1 MPARPKDSR
10 CEPLP
15 SPDPV
20 PVMRP
25 ELAALDRRF
34 MLVEQPVELP
44 MGRVLLEK
52 PRNADDLISEAD
64 FAKDD
69 RLPYWAD
76 LWPAAIVLAQFLEQR
91 ALNERASG
99 TARQGTR
106 ALELGCG
113 LGLVTTAATLAGYD
127 VLATD
132 YYEDATLLTARNT
145 LRIAGREPELRM
157 VDWRD
162 FPRDL
167 GTFDLVLAADVLYE
181 KIYAPLVAEAIKR
194 TLAPDG
200 QALVSDQGRVALGAF
215 LEEAIA
221 RGLVPRIVHFETRP
235 TDPPA
240 PEGSQVHA
248 ITVYELRHA

>member
-1 MPARPKDSR
+1 
-10 CEPLP
+10 
-15 SPDPV
+15 
-20 PVMRP
+20 MRP

-113 LGLVTTAATLAGYD
+113 LGLVTTAATRAGYD

-132 YYEDATLLTARNT
+132 YYEDATLLAALASVAVTCPRRSGDVPRARRWERWT
-145 LRIAGREPELRM
+145 PTRVPRRWSSSPSPPTPGCCP
-157 VDWRD
+157 DWRRWSRTS
-162 FPRDL
+162 PHRST
-167 GTFDLVLAADVLYE
+167 GRRWARADP
-181 KIYAPLVAEAIKR
+181 I
-194 TLAPDG
+194 
-200 QALVSDQGRVALGAF
+200 
-215 LEEAIA
+215 
-221 RGLVPRIVHFETRP
+221 
-235 TDPPA
+235 
-240 PEGSQVHA
+240 
-248 ITVYELRHA
+248 

>member
-1 MPARPKDSR
+1 
-10 CEPLP
+10 
-15 SPDPV
+15 
-20 PVMRP
+20 MRP

-34 MLVEQPVELP
+34 MLVELPVELP
-44 MGRVLLEK
+44 MGRVPLEK
-52 PRNADDLISEAD
+52 PRNVDDLISEVD
-64 FAKDD
+64 FAEDD

-91 ALNERASG
+91 ALSQRVRDGTSG
-99 TARQGTR
+99 ETADAPGAVVARPR

-113 LGLVTTAATLAGYD
+113 LGLVTIAAMRAGHD

-132 YYEDATLLTARNT
+132 YYEDATLLTARNS
-145 LRIAGREPELRM
+145 LRVTGSEPALRM

-162 FPRDL
+162 FPTDL
-167 GTFDLVLAADVLYE
+167 GGFDLVLAADVLYE
-181 KIYAPLVAEAIKR
+181 KTYAPLVAEAIKR
-194 TLAPDG
+194 TLAPG
-200 QALVSDQGRVALGAF
+200 GHALVSDQGRVALGAF

-221 RGLVPRIVHFETRP
+221 RDLVPRIVHFETRP

-248 ITVYELRHA
+248 ITIYELRHA